1 MRTSVEDVK
10 IVGEL
15 QKNSTKGTTLL
26 FDKYYE
32 VIKSYLTNHFKDD
45 FNEAVEI
52 SLDTLINEYKRVW
65 MHFLTAAGA
74 WNERNNLQRYI
85 CP

>member
-15 QKNSTKGTTLL
+15 QKNSTNGTTLL

-45 FNEAVEI
+45 FNEAEEI
-52 SLDTLINEYKRVW
+52 SLDTLIKKYKRVW

-74 WNERNNLQRYI
+74 AEREKFAKTYI
-85 CP
+85 RK